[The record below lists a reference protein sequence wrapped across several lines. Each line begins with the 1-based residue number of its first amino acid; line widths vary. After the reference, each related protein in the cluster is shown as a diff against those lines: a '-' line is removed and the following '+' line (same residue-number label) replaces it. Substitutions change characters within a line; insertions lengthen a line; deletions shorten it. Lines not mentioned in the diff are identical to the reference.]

1 MKHGPDRLRL
11 SRKDTSRSWQRRLA
25 VSRIIL
31 LLMGVLMLTMPVTE
45 RLWTS
50 DQFICTGQYF
60 ELSLMGVLLFCGM
73 VVLMAEQVIVS
84 PLFLLMIAHHIKAPP
99 IRKLMNRA
107 YGLMSLIRLMRLMRL
122 IGSLAVDSSRRDTPL
137 GLSISLCATPIRI

>member
-1 MKHGPDRLRL
+1 MKHHLHQLRL
-11 SRKDTSRSWQRRLA
+11 SRRDTSRSWQRRLA

-31 LLMGVLMLTMPVTE
+31 LLIGVLMATMPVTE

-50 DQFICTGQYF
+50 DQFICSGQDF
-60 ELSLMGVLLFCGM
+60 ELSLMGVLLFCGL

-99 IRKLMNRA
+99 VRKLMNRA
-107 YGLMSLIRLMRLMRL
+107 YALICSPALDVSRWDQPPGLCL
-122 IGSLAVDSSRRDTPL
+122 PL
-137 GLSISLCATPIRI
+137 CSTPIRI

>member
-1 MKHGPDRLRL
+1 
-11 SRKDTSRSWQRRLA
+11 
-25 VSRIIL
+25 
-31 LLMGVLMLTMPVTE
+31 MGVLMLTMPVTE

-107 YGLMSLIRLMRLMRL
+107 YGLMSLIRST
-122 IGSLAVDSSRRDTPL
+122 GSLAVDSSRRDTPY
-137 GLSISLCATPIRI
+137 GLSIPLCATPIRI